1 MRLLNAVRWKKQN
14 YALKMIGAWFFYLFA
29 DYELCLHASM
39 PSVGKSASAICSP
52 AFSAEKFW
60 NLILFNHNE
69 AGIFDLLFLILK
81 G

>member
-1 MRLLNAVRWKKQN
+1 
-14 YALKMIGAWFFYLFA
+14 
-29 DYELCLHASM
+29 LHASM